1 MNVKLPHR
9 RQFLH
14 LAAGAVA
21 LPTVLGVAR
30 AQSYPTRPVRIVVGF
45 APGGTTDIIA
55 RLTAQWLSQRLGQQF
70 IVENR
75 PGANA
80 SIATESVIRA
90 APDGYTLLMCVP
102 EHALNPS
109 LYKLN
114 YDFKRDMTMIGSL
127 VRSPLVLEVHP
138 TVPATNVPEFV
149 NYLKT
154 NQGKVTMASFGV
166 GSLSHVAGE
175 LFKMAAGVEAVH
187 VPYRG
192 SAPMLGDLIGG
203 QVQSAFDNLP
213 ASIEHIKAGRLRPLA
228 VATATRSE
236 VLPTVPTVA
245 DFVPGFEAS
254 ATTGMGAPAGTPLD
268 IINKLNSEINAGVS
282 DPRMRARIAELGGAP
297 QIGSPSDYAKFIDSE
312 TDKWGKVVRD
322 ANIKTE

>member
-1 MNVKLPHR
+1 MKLAR

-14 LAAGAVA
+14 LAVGAAA
-21 LPTVLGVAR
+21 LPAVSRVAR
-30 AQSYPTRPVRIVVGF
+30 AQAYPTRPVRIVVGF
-45 APGGTTDIIA
+45 APGGTTDIVA
-55 RLTAQWLSQRLGQQF
+55 RLVAQWLSERIGQQF

-90 APDGYTLLMCVP
+90 ARDGYTLLMCVP

-114 YDFKRDMTMIGSL
+114 YDFRRDMTMIGSL

-138 TVPATNVPEFV
+138 RVPATNVSEFID
-149 NYLKT
+149 YLKT
-154 NQGKVTMASFGV
+154 NRGNATMASFGA

-175 LFKMAAGVEAVH
+175 LFKMAAGVKAVH

-192 SAPMLGDLIGG
+192 SAPMLSDLIGG

-213 ASIEHIKAGRLRPLA
+213 ASLEHIKAGRLRPLA
-228 VATATRSE
+228 VATATRWE
-236 VLPTVPTVA
+236 VLPTVPTMA
-245 DFVPGFEAS
+245 EFVPGFEAS

-268 IINKLNSEINAGVS
+268 IINRLNSEINAGVS
-282 DPRMRARIAELGGAP
+282 DPRISARIAELGAAP
-297 QIGSPSDYAKFIDSE
+297 HIGSPNDYAQFIDSE
-312 TDKWGKVVRD
+312 TDKWGKVVRA
-322 ANIKTE
+322 ANIKVE